1 MEIQINLFLFIRDYN
16 TAQDIITKKG
26 QFTCKTLMFNIPL
39 SYVFAYTIQRN
50 KPCSKLLS
58 GWITFWYQ
66 SFEDFSETVSS

>member
-39 SYVFAYTIQRN
+39 SYVFAYTYREIN
-50 KPCSKLLS
+50 CAVNYCMA
-58 GWITFWYQ
+58 G
-66 SFEDFSETVSS
+66 